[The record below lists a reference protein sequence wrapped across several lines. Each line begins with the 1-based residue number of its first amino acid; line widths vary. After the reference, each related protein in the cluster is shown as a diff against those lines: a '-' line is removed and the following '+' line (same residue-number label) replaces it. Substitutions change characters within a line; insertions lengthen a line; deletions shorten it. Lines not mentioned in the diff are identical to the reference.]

1 MAISVQLPLSV
12 SDIDGFYSATYNP
25 KDVARNNLFMLLYTY
40 PGERIWDINFG
51 VGIEKYLFENNTPSL
66 LETLRQRIVDQV
78 STYLPYLN
86 LKNLEI
92 DTDEI
97 NLNKISIRLEYEV
110 AGFVD
115 LVALE
120 FRVDEPS

>member
-1 MAISVQLPLSV
+1 
-12 SDIDGFYSATYNP
+12 
-25 KDVARNNLFMLLYTY
+25 MLLYTY